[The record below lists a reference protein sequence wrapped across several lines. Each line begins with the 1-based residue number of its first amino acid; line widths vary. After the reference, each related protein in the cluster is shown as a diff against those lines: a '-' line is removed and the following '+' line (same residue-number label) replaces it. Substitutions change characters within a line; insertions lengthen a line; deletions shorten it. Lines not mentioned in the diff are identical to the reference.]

1 MYFRE
6 TFSVLDVSCMAI
18 ENKERLL
25 CIPSGCCV
33 RAQTTAYP
41 NVCDGAFLLGVC
53 QKEEKVNA
61 FLSAFK

>member
-1 MYFRE
+1 
-6 TFSVLDVSCMAI
+6 MAI
-18 ENKERLL
+18 EDKERLL
-25 CIPSGCCV
+25 CILSGYCI

-41 NVCDGAFLLGVC
+41 NICDGAFLLGVC

>member
-1 MYFRE
+1 
-6 TFSVLDVSCMAI
+6 MAV
-18 ENKERLL
+18 EDKERLL
-25 CIPSGCCV
+25 CILSGRYV

-41 NVCDGAFLLGVC
+41 NICDGAFLLGVC